1 MPGPASLAMQIGTC
15 ETKVNRVTRSMRGK
29 RGKYFNANSGFDY
42 MFLSL
47 FVSHRNDLNFLSLEA
62 K

>member
-15 ETKVNRVTRSMRGK
+15 KTKVNRVTQSMRGK
-29 RGKYFNANSGFDY
+29 RGKYFNTNSGFDY
-42 MFLSL
+42 IFLSL